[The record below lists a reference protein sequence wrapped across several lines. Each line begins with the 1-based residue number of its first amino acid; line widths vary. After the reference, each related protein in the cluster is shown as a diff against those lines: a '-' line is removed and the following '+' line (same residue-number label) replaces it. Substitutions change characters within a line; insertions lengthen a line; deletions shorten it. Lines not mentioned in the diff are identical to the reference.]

1 MAISQKFMLETDDL
15 QEFLVVAET
24 ILPILFNAG
33 NNEDSKF
40 HNMYYNKY
48 ENPNYWIFLSDSG
61 GDDSPKRKCVLCL
74 THHLSKP
81 RSQYENEI
89 PMNFKSIINNHDNIT
104 WRSKLKWK
112 KNSYK
117 KLIDLIKESV
127 SINEDD
133 FNKDFPVNGWIKEE
147 SDIDGSY
154 GMNYKMEWLDGCP
167 GSLYIS
173 MGYTY
178 YGK

>member
-1 MAISQKFMLETDDL
+1 
-15 QEFLVVAET
+15 
-24 ILPILFNAG
+24 
-33 NNEDSKF
+33 
-40 HNMYYNKY
+40 
-48 ENPNYWIFLSDSG
+48 
-61 GDDSPKRKCVLCL
+61 
-74 THHLSKP
+74 
-81 RSQYENEI
+81 
-89 PMNFKSIINNHDNIT
+89 MNFKSIINNHDNIT